1 MRESESDVTD
11 QTQSPMLLFMPK
23 KMPPIVMLN
32 VNGATG
38 SNFFSPGTR
47 QPEILQQKITDK
59 SFMVLSFSY
68 FI

>member
-38 SNFFSPGTR
+38 SNFF
-47 QPEILQQKITDK
+47 
-59 SFMVLSFSY
+59 
-68 FI
+68 